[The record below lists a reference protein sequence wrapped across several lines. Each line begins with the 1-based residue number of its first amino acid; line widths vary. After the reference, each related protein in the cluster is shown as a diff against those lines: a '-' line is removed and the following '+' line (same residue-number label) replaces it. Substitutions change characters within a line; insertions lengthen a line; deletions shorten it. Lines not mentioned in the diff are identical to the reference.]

1 MWEIIFPTRE
11 LVLGDLGSELSSTK
25 IEVWARYGELVV
37 SVSENDLKDS
47 L

>member
-1 MWEIIFPTRE
+1 MSENIFPTRE
-11 LVLGDLGSELSSTK
+11 LVLGDVGDDLSITK